1 MILYKEDD
9 SIFRMGSKPKHTKL
23 IRDLGLLDIFC
34 IASGAMISS
43 GIFVLPGIAFA
54 KTGPAVLISYA
65 IASLLV
71 IPAMLSKAELAT
83 AMPKAGGTFFFI
95 DRSMGPMM
103 GTIGGFAA
111 WFSLAFKS
119 AFALVGIGVFAI
131 LLNPGFTEMQM
142 KIIAVFFCL
151 LFTFINIR
159 GAKHTGKTQIAI
171 VLGLLSLII
180 FYIIAGVFFIQP
192 SNFTNFAPY
201 GFGSI
206 FSTAGLIFISFGGL
220 TKVCSVAEECKKP
233 GRNIPLGM
241 FLAWGVISLIYIL
254 VIFITIGISN
264 PLQLSMSLTP
274 ISLGADSIP
283 FLAGIGGMIM
293 AIAAILAFVSTANAG
308 ILAASRDPMAMG
320 KDKLI
325 PDSFAKISKR
335 GTPTFSILFTSSFMI
350 LVILFLD
357 IESLVKTA
365 SLLKILLFIFV
376 ILSLIIMRESKIRHY
391 RPKFKSPFY
400 PWIQIAGICG
410 LVFLIL
416 EMGLIPMLLVGFF
429 ILFGF
434 LWYWFYA
441 HDKIWREYSL
451 LHVVERLTG
460 EKTSAYLTDEE
471 LREILIERDD
481 ITEKRFE
488 EIINKCEIIDIEKIL
503 HPAELAHLISQK
515 LSNKLNIDEEKLY
528 KILKRKGSDSNIIV
542 HPGVAILSHT
552 IKGRNKYEILVIR
565 SKKGLLISNDIDP
578 INAFVVIV
586 ASSDLQNFYHHSL
599 MWIIQ
604 ISELTDFNKKWVEAE
619 NINELR
625 NILLQGWNNR
635 SKF

>member
-1 MILYKEDD
+1 MYEGGK
-9 SIFRMGSKPKHTKL
+9 TKRL
-23 IRDLGLLDIFC
+23 KRELGLLDIFC

-43 GIFVLPGIAFA
+43 GLFVLPGLAFA
-54 KTGPAVLISYA
+54 KTGPAILISYV

-71 IPAMLSKAELAT
+71 IPAMLSKAELST

-131 LLNPGFTEMQM
+131 LLNPGFTEIQM

-151 LFTFINIR
+151 LFTAINIR
-159 GAKHTGKTQIAI
+159 GTKHTGKTQVAI
-171 VLGLLSLII
+171 VLGLLSLLI
-180 FYIIAGVFFIQP
+180 FYIIAGVFFIEP

-201 GFGSI
+201 GYGSI

-241 FLAWGVISLIYIL
+241 FLAWGIISLIYIFVL
-254 VIFITIGISN
+254 FITIGVSN
-264 PLQLSMSLTP
+264 PLQLSTSLTP
-274 ISLGADSIP
+274 ISLGADGIP
-283 FLAGIGGMIM
+283 FLAGFGGMIM
-293 AIAAILAFVSTANAG
+293 AIAAILAFISTANAG

-320 KDKLI
+320 KDQLI

-335 GTPTFSILFTSSFMI
+335 GTPTFSILFTSAFMI

-400 PWIQIAGICG
+400 PWVQIAGIFG
-410 LVFLIL
+410 LVFLIF
-416 EMGLIPMLLVGFF
+416 EMGLIPMFIVGFF

-441 HDKIWREYSL
+441 RDKIWREYSL
-451 LHVVERLTG
+451 LHVFERVTG
-460 EKTSAYLTDEE
+460 KKTSTFMTDEE

-488 EIINKCEIIDIEKIL
+488 EIIKKSEIIDIDKIL
-503 HPAELAHLISQK
+503 HPKKLAHLISHK
-515 LSNKLNIDEEKLY
+515 LSEKLNIDEKKLY
-528 KILKRKGSDSNIIV
+528 KILRRKERDSNIII

-552 IKGRNKYEILVIR
+552 IKGRDKFEILLIR
-565 SKKGLLISNDIDP
+565 SKKGLIISDDVDP
-578 INAFVVIV
+578 INAFVLIV
-586 ASSDLQNFYHHSL
+586 TSPDLKNFYHHSL
-599 MWIIQ
+599 MWFVQ
-604 ISELTDFNKKWVEAE
+604 IADKTDFKEEWLNAKDSE
-619 NINELR
+619 ELR
-625 NILLQGWNNR
+625 DIILSSWR
-635 SKF
+635 KRKTF